1 MTQRQLEVFRTAD
14 RYVQSYT
21 DQPRFSA
28 TYVLVAT
35 FEDVAP
41 DLSMID
47 TSEVRSASLHY
58 SQVHLQIWVFY
69 EKYKYT
75 STNINMPWFLDRL
88 DYQVR
93 IKHMKQ
99 LERHNFPLH
108 VKKQDEMK
116 GRKKGRMCERS
127 NK

>member
-21 DQPRFSA
+21 DQTRFSA

-41 DLSMID
+41 DLSMVD

-58 SQVHLQIWVFY
+58 SQVHLQI
-69 EKYKYT
+69 
-75 STNINMPWFLDRL
+75 
-88 DYQVR
+88 
-93 IKHMKQ
+93 
-99 LERHNFPLH
+99 
-108 VKKQDEMK
+108 
-116 GRKKGRMCERS
+116 
-127 NK
+127 